1 VDGQLKILIDLQA
14 LDTRIAGL
22 EAEAAKLPREIAAV
36 RASVDEA
43 RKAVDA
49 GKARLDAAKKD
60 TRAKEKDLE
69 VTQAKRQKVEA
80 RLYEVKTNKEYSAAL
95 VEIEQIKQEKA
106 GSEEEILTLMEM
118 QERLTVE
125 IKEAEGRFK
134 AREAQGRS
142 EEAALQEKLKGV
154 ETDLALVRGD
164 RNELARQVP
173 PAALADYERLLR
185 ARGGLALAPIIK
197 PNLCAG
203 CRMTVTP
210 QRIQELRQQT
220 VLLPC
225 ESCGRY
231 LYWVA

>member
-1 VDGQLKILIDLQA
+1 VDGQLKMLIDLQA

-36 RASVDEA
+36 RAYVDEA
-43 RKAVDA
+43 RKAVDTA
-49 GKARLDAAKKD
+49 KARLDAAKKD

-69 VTQAKRQKVEA
+69 VAQAKRQKTEA

-95 VEIEQIKQEKA
+95 LEIEQIKQEKA
-106 GSEEEILTLMEM
+106 GIEEEILTLMEM
-118 QERLTVE
+118 QERLTAD
-125 IKEAEGRFK
+125 IKEAEARFK

-142 EEAALQEKLKGV
+142 EEATLQEKLKGV
-154 ETDLALVRGD
+154 EADLALVRGD
-164 RNELARQVP
+164 RDELARQLPSIV
-173 PAALADYERLLR
+173 LGEYERLLR

-220 VLLPC
+220 ALLPC

>member
-1 VDGQLKILIDLQA
+1 VDGQLKMLIDLQA

-36 RASVDEA
+36 RAYVDEA
-43 RKAVDA
+43 RKVVDTA
-49 GKARLDAAKKD
+49 KARLDAAKKD

-69 VTQAKRQKVEA
+69 VAQAKRQKTEA

-95 VEIEQIKQEKA
+95 LEIEQIKQEKA
-106 GSEEEILTLMEM
+106 GIEEEILTLMEM
-118 QERLTVE
+118 QERLTAD
-125 IKEAEGRFK
+125 IKEAEACFK

-142 EEAALQEKLKGV
+142 EEATLQEKLKGV
-154 ETDLALVRGD
+154 EADLALVRGD
-164 RNELARQVP
+164 RNELARQLPSIV
-173 PAALADYERLLR
+173 LGEYERLLR

-220 VLLPC
+220 ALLPC